1 MTFKRNKT
9 RRICTP
15 QNALAPLAKCK
26 RVVNVENYR
35 QVGKFIECWLK
46 LESLF
51 WVFSGNGPKL
61 LSRPFYFIRT
71 YPVAKKLKG
80 SKKGEV

>member
-9 RRICTP
+9 RRICTE
-15 QNALAPLAKCK
+15 NALAPLAKCK

-35 QVGKFIECWLK
+35 QVSKFIKCRLK

-51 WVFSGNGPKL
+51 WVFSGDGPKL

-71 YPVAKKLKG
+71 LLPKKLKG
-80 SKKGEV
+80 SKKGEL

>member
-9 RRICTP
+9 RRICT
-15 QNALAPLAKCK
+15 QNTLAPLAKFK

-71 YPVAKKLKG
+71 LLPKN
-80 SKKGEV
+80 